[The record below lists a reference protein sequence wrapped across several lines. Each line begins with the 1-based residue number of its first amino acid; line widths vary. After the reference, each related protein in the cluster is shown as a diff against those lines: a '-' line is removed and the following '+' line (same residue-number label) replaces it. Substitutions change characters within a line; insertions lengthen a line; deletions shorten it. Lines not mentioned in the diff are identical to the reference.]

1 MIACYDSRHIP
12 LFWFKG
18 QEEFNHF
25 KNTILSSHQGE
36 AGEGT
41 LTDEDAHGGAVAGQ
55 GHRDHH
61 REDQVVE
68 EGQRQLHLQLSLQ
81 IIFCIYRRYDGRFI
95 NEYSYPLYFPKS
107 LNLST
112 HLPHLLKVR

>member
-1 MIACYDSRHIP
+1 MFQLHFLDVIACYDSRHIP

-25 KNTILSSHQGE
+25 KNTILLSRQPWG

-68 EGQRQLHLQLSLQ
+68 EGQRQLHLQLGLL
-81 IIFCIYRRYDGRFI
+81 IIFYIYSRCDGRTIGICLLI
-95 NEYSYPLYFPKS
+95 NT
-107 LNLST
+107 NT
-112 HLPHLLKVR
+112 NTN

>member
-1 MIACYDSRHIP
+1 MSRQP
-12 LFWFKG
+12 
-18 QEEFNHF
+18 
-25 KNTILSSHQGE
+25 E

-55 GHRDHH
+55 GHREHH

-81 IIFCIYRRYDGRFI
+81 IIFCIYSRYDGRTICICRFI
-95 NEYSYPLYFPKS
+95 NEYIPPFFAS
-107 LNLST
+107 LKCIHT
-112 HLPHLLKVR
+112 